1 MSKLEKIL
9 LTSIVISLI
18 IFGTIVLS
26 PKIHEGVIQDPV
38 QTNLKEP
45 EIVNVLVDEGNIS
58 IVLLAE
64 YTVEGVIK
72 SKTKYTDY
80 SSRVSQYD
88 VALAWGN
95 LNEKEID
102 KHISYSQSGRWY
114 YYNFSRD
121 VSVSSSYIAEH
132 SANVHLINQ
141 DLLILKKIK
150 DLKVNDHI
158 RLTGYL
164 VNVNFDNGTWESSL
178 TRTDTG
184 NGACEIMYVTG
195 VELLD

>member
-1 MSKLEKIL
+1 MSKLERIL
-9 LTSIVISLI
+9 VTSIVISLI

-26 PKIHEGVIQDPV
+26 PKIHEGVIPNPV
-38 QTNLKEP
+38 QVDLKEP
-45 EIVNVLVDEGNIS
+45 EIVNVLVDEENIS

-72 SKTKYTDY
+72 SKKQYTDY
-80 SSRVSQYD
+80 SSQIAPYD
-88 VALAWGN
+88 VALAWGS

>member
-9 LTSIVISLI
+9 VTCIVISLI
-18 IFGTIVLS
+18 IFGNIVLNPS
-26 PKIHEGVIQDPV
+26 LHEGVIPDPV
-38 QTNLKEP
+38 QTILEKP
-45 EIVNVLVDEGNIS
+45 ETVYISVDEKNIP

-72 SKTKYTDY
+72 SKKKYTDY

-102 KHISYSQSGRWY
+102 SRIRYSQSGRWY
-114 YYNFSRD
+114 YFNFD
-121 VSVSSSYIAEH
+121 KNVSVSSSYIAEH

-141 DLLILKKIK
+141 DLLILKKIEN
-150 DLKVNDHI
+150 LNINDHI
-158 RLTGYL
+158 KLIGYL
-164 VNVNFDNGTWESSL
+164 VSVNFDNGVWESSL
-178 TRTDTG
+178 ARTDTG
-184 NGACEIMYVTG
+184 NGACEIMYVTD
-195 VELLD
+195 VEVLE